1 MAAKAEVLIG
11 SAVST
16 NPYQHRRPGTGRR
29 IAAAFTAWAR
39 KGQLGTSN
47 YTEMGRYTGGRI

>member
-16 NPYQHRRPGTGRR
+16 NSYQRHLPGTGRR
-29 IAAAFTAWAR
+29 IADAFAAWVR
-39 KGQLGTSN
+39 KGQLGSSN
-47 YTEMGRYTGGRI
+47 YTEMGRYTGGRV

>member
-16 NPYQHRRPGTGRR
+16 KPYQQHRSGTGRR
-29 IAAAFTAWAR
+29 MAAAFGAWVR
-39 KGQLGTSN
+39 KGQLGSSN
-47 YTEMGRYTGGRI
+47 YTEMGRYTGGRV